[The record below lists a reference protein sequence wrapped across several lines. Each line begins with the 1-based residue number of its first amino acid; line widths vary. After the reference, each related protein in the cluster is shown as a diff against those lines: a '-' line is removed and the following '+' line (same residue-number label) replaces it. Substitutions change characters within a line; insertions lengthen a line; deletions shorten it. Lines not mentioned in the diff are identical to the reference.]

1 MAKKEKEVTLFNNT
15 ARFRWG
21 LRSGSTEGIYS
32 QPHRRLNGP
41 EQTQAFWK
49 FSSWG
54 LDTALSLPLAALF
67 QFSDLD
73 DKSPHISSTCYPTY
87 LTLLTL
93 GSPQV

>member
-21 LRSGSTEGIYS
+21 LRSGSMEGIYS
-32 QPHRRLNGP
+32 QPRRQLNGP

-49 FSSWG
+49 FSSPG
-54 LDTALSLPLAALF
+54 LDTAPSLPLAALF

-73 DKSPHISSTCYPTY
+73 DKSSRISSTCYPTY
-87 LTLLTL
+87 LTLLTP
-93 GSPQV
+93 GSSQV